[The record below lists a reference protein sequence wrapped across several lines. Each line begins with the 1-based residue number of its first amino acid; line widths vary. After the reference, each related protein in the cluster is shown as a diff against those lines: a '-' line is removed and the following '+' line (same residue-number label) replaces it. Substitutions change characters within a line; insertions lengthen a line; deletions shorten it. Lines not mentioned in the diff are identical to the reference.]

1 MLIDSNPTETIRVTP
16 SDMRRAAGAWDDA
29 RDQVENADPTDRVPD
44 VATAMPGGAAAR
56 QVTQL
61 TNEFHGRFK
70 SWCEGATVQAE
81 ALRKATREYETAD
94 QQAADDGKKQE
105 SVISNGFPN
114 GSSGI
119 TVSRGPA
126 VFDPRESPSD
136 RTAYLD
142 KRMNGGDL

>member
-1 MLIDSNPTETIRVTP
+1 MLIDSNPTEMIRVTP
-16 SDMRRAAGAWDDA
+16 SDMRRAADAWDDA
-29 RDQVENADPTDRVPD
+29 RDQVGNANPTDRVPE
-44 VATAMPGGAAAR
+44 VATALPGSAAAR
-56 QVTQL
+56 QVTRL

-70 SWCEGATVQAE
+70 SWCEGATEQAE
-81 ALRKATREYETAD
+81 ALRKATKEYETAD
-94 QQAADDGKKQE
+94 QQAADDGRNQE
-105 SVISNGFPN
+105 TVISNGFQN

-119 TVSRGPA
+119 AVSRGPA

>member
-1 MLIDSNPTETIRVTP
+1 MLIDSNPAETIRLTP
-16 SDMRRAAGAWDDA
+16 SDMRRAAAAWDDA
-29 RDQVENADPTDRVPD
+29 SDQVENANPADRVPE
-44 VATAMPGGAAAR
+44 VATALPGGASAR

-61 TNEFHGRFK
+61 TNELHNRFK
-70 SWCEGATVQAE
+70 SWCEGATEQGE
-81 ALRKATREYETAD
+81 ALREATREYETAD
-94 QQAADDGKKQE
+94 QLAADEGSKQR
-105 SVISNGFPN
+105 SVISHGFQDGP
-114 GSSGI
+114 SGN